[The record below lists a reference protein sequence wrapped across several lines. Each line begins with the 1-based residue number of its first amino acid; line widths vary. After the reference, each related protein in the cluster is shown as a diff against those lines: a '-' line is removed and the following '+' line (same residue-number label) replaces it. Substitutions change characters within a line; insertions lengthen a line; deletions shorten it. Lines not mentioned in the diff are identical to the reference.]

1 MHDQE
6 RHILGIDISK
16 QHFDVALLLPLG
28 KRKNKKFSNNS
39 KGFEQLAAW
48 LASHGVESLHAC
60 LEATNTYGHPL
71 GEFLYDRGF
80 DVSLVNP
87 ARIKGFAQGELLRT
101 KTDKQDASLI
111 ARFCQAMSPSLWV
124 PEPRP
129 VRELKALVRR
139 LDALIEMH
147 QQEVNR
153 LDVADEVVRD
163 DIEDHIRLL
172 NGRIEELREAIGK
185 HIDDDPGLRSQRE
198 LLLSIPGIGEKTVAS
213 VLSYFATIDRFASAR
228 KLASFCGVAPREV
241 QSGTSIKRYGRMS
254 KVGPAA
260 LRKALFFPAMV
271 GLRHNPLL
279 KEMARRLEAAG
290 KPKMVIIGA
299 AMRKMIHLI
308 YGVLKNRTPFNE
320 KLAQKPLAC

>member
-16 QHFDVALLLPLG
+16 QHFDVALLLPSG
-28 KRKNKKFSNNS
+28 KRKNKKFSNNT

-48 LASHGVESLHAC
+48 LNSHGVESLHAC

-124 PEPRP
+124 PEPRS
-129 VRELKALVRR
+129 VRDLKALVRR

-153 LDVADEVVRD
+153 LDVADEVVKG
-163 DIEDHIRLL
+163 DIEEHIQLL
-172 NGRIEELREAIGK
+172 KSRMEELREAIRK
-185 HIDDDPGLRSQRE
+185 HIDDDPDLRSQRE

-213 VLSYFATIDRFASAR
+213 ILSYFATIDRFASAR

-308 YGVLKNRTPFNE
+308 YGVLKNKTPFNE
-320 KLAQKPLAC
+320 NFVQKPLAC